1 MDFKDWRKSDDTAA
15 DDNEKARPNKY
26 RGKQYHDYIE
36 EQIHEAQARGDF
48 DNLPG
53 VGKPLNL
60 DNGSYAGDR
69 ALGYSLLKSN
79 GYAPREVE
87 LSKEIRTTAER
98 AETKLAKIRHQG
110 QTLRTRRVSS
120 FPSEKRAFNASLEK
134 ALSEYERTLRS
145 LNSKILTLNLSVPVA
160 MHLPMFDV
168 EQRVQQ
174 FRESCPPFTMV

>member
-1 MDFKDWRKSDDTAA
+1 MDFKDWRKSA
-15 DDNEKARPNKY
+15 DATTNENEKAKPGKY

-36 EQIHEAQARGDF
+36 ELIREAQARGDF

-53 VGKPLNL
+53 SGKPLNL
-60 DNGSYAGDR
+60 DDGSYAGDR

-98 AETKLAKIRHQG
+98 AEVKLAKVRHQG
-110 QTLRTRRVSS
+110 QTLRTRRVPP
-120 FPSEKRAFNASLEK
+120 FPSEKRAFNAALEK
-134 ALSEYERTLRS
+134 ALSEYERTLRG
-145 LNSKILTLNLSVPVA
+145 LNSKILTLNLSTPVA
-160 MHLPMFDV
+160 MHLPMFEV

-174 FRESCPPFTMV
+174 LRDSCPPFSML